1 MPCAPKVERSRTES
15 VSTRSFSS
23 RWSDKRAPLSEPPWA
38 ASITTPKR
46 GDVLR
51 TEGWAGGGAGGG
63 GGGGVVCAPASSGAT
78 TQPIARQQS
87 PSIQRIDGK
96 AAH

>member
-1 MPCAPKVERSRTES
+1 MPCAARVERSRTDS

-51 TEGWAGGGAGGG
+51 TEGWAGGGVGGG
-63 GGGGVVCAPASSGAT
+63 GGGGVVCAPASRDARIKT
-78 TQPIARQQS
+78 IARQRRS
-87 PSIQRIDGK
+87 SIQRIDGK
-96 AAH
+96 TAQ